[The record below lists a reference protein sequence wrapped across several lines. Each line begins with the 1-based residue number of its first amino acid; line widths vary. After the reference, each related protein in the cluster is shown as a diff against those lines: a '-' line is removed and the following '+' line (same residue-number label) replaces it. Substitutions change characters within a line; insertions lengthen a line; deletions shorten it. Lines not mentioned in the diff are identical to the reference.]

1 MSKGANGE
9 PVPEDLVVEVP
20 AVLHR
25 ICSETPFHASF
36 GAFAIAARQQPKG
49 TLGSGAVSHARA
61 RGGILVSRGETGE
74 SLEVV
79 NKLAEFSYR
88 QSFPGPLGIKPDF

>member
-1 MSKGANGE
+1 MYKGANGE

-49 TLGSGAVSHARA
+49 TLGSGAVSHARCCVSCKSQ
-61 RGGILVSRGETGE
+61 RRQPGEPWRDRREPGGCEQAG
-74 SLEVV
+74 
-79 NKLAEFSYR
+79 
-88 QSFPGPLGIKPDF
+88 